1 MKLPSRILAVAA
13 IATAWAMPLQAK
25 PIVVGGKNFTEQ
37 LLLTEITAQLLVKK
51 GFEVE
56 KRDGLGSQVLRDAQV
71 NGQVDVY
78 WEYTGTSLVTYNK
91 INERLDAK
99 DTYER
104 VKALDAKVGLS
115 WLKPSAAN
123 NTYALA
129 VRQENPKT
137 DAIKTLSDLAAVFN
151 AGKDKPVIAVNA
163 EFPGRPDGLPGLQS
177 TYGFKTSRA
186 NLRSMDSGLTYQ
198 ALKDG
203 QVDVALV
210 FATDGRIQGF
220 KFRVL
225 TDDKGFFPNYAAVP
239 VVRTEVLK
247 ANPKLE
253 EALEALSAKLDD
265 EVLQGLNAKV
275 DVEKASIPD
284 VSQEFLKAA
293 GLI

>member
-37 LLLTEITAQLLVKK
+37 LLLTEITAQLLAKK

-104 VKALDAKVGLS
+104 VKALDAKRGLT

-137 DAIKTLSDLAAVFN
+137 DAIKTLSDLAAAFN
-151 AGKDKPVIAVNA
+151 SGKDKPVIAVNA

-210 FATDGRIQGF
+210 FATDGRI
-220 KFRVL
+220 
-225 TDDKGFFPNYAAVP
+225 KGF
-239 VVRTEVLK
+239 
-247 ANPKLE
+247 
-253 EALEALSAKLDD
+253 SC
-265 EVLQGLNAKV
+265 G
-275 DVEKASIPD
+275 
-284 VSQEFLKAA
+284 
-293 GLI
+293 

>member
-1 MKLPSRILAVAA
+1 MKLPFRILAVAA

-137 DAIKTLSDLAAVFN
+137 DAIKTLSDLASVFN
-151 AGKDKPVIAVNA
+151 ADKDKPVIAVNA

>member
-1 MKLPSRILAVAA
+1 MKLSSRILAVAA
-13 IATAWAMPLQAK
+13 IAAAWAMPVQAK

-37 LLLTEITAQLLVKK
+37 LLLTEITTQLLAKK

-91 INERLDAK
+91 VKERLNAK

-104 VKALDAKVGLS
+104 VKALDAKRGLT

-137 DAIKTLSDLAAVFN
+137 DAIKTLSDLAAAFN
-151 AGKDKPVIAVNA
+151 SGKDKPVIAVNA

-210 FATDGRIQGF
+210 FATDGRIKGF

-225 TDDKGFFPNYAAVP
+225 TDDKGFFPDYAAVP

-247 ANPKLE
+247 ANPKLG

-265 EVLQGLNAKV
+265 KVLQGLNARV

-284 VSQEFLKAA
+284 VSREFLKTA